1 MNASSRRR
9 SVLVLMLAMACLPG
23 DPLRAAEPTVL
34 EATLDLKEAFQEGV
48 SLMWSP
54 CGQAAW
60 DSLLQYHGVKEI
72 DMNPNSVTAEVLNA
86 FRLDK
91 ASVLPTGTVIFAG
104 DDSEAFR
111 QRIRDDLRK
120 RIGEAAAAMIGPMR
134 PAGLVQREPP
144 VWRIKSALV
153 VSAISCKPRFP
164 CDFVPDP
171 DPRIFTDRAGHQFRT
186 LGFGSSGKHSA
197 TYDDAVRVLED
208 DLAGTNALRFAFFTG
223 EGGTPECLVLSTG
236 GKHKNLE
243 SALVHVRDLLRQERV
258 PEKVVEKQGKR
269 WRYTDTLWYG
279 DTLWV
284 PHLSAAMCSEY
295 PDLIGKKY
303 LEHKVNNLDYWWQI
317 AEATQLLNVRL
328 DHKGALVQAV
338 FQVSPDFLSAA
349 GGASGGLPPPEK
361 LPLYPKSFAFDKP
374 FVASLWREGADW
386 PYLACWVDGPDVL
399 VLAK

>member
-1 MNASSRRR
+1 MNASPRCRRDLLR
-9 SVLVLMLAMACLPG
+9 MSGVVFLLGSSLP
-23 DPLRAAEPTVL
+23 AAQPSVL
-34 EATLDLKEAFQEGV
+34 EATLDIKEGFQEGV

-60 DSLLQYHGVKEI
+60 DSLLQYHGVQQIE
-72 DMNPNSVTAEVLNA
+72 MNPKSVTADVLNA
-86 FRLDK
+86 FRLDR
-91 ASVLPTGTVIFAG
+91 ASVLPGGAVIFAG

-111 QRIRDDLRK
+111 QRVREDLRR
-120 RIGEAAAAMIGPMR
+120 RIGETAAAMIGPMR
-134 PAGLVQREPP
+134 PVGLVQREPL

-171 DPRIFTDRAGHQFRT
+171 APRIFSNSVGRQFRT
-186 LGFGSSGKHSA
+186 LGFGVSGKLSA
-197 TYDDAVRVLED
+197 GYGDAVRVLED
-208 DLAGTNALRFAFFTG
+208 DLSGSNALRLAFSTDG
-223 EGGTPECLVLSTG
+223 KGVPECLVLSTG
-236 GKHKNLE
+236 MGHKNLE
-243 SALVHVRDLLRQERV
+243 SALVHVRGLLRKERV
-258 PEKVVEKQGKR
+258 PERVVEKHGKK

-295 PDLIGKKY
+295 PDLVGKRY
-303 LEHKVNNLDYWWQI
+303 LENKVDETWWEI
-317 AEATQLLNVRL
+317 AEAAQLLNVRL

-338 FQVSPDFLSAA
+338 FTVPPDFLSTA
-349 GGASGGLPPPEK
+349 GGEPGGQPAQAP

-374 FVASLWREGADW
+374 FVASLWRESADW
-386 PYLACWVDGPDVL
+386 PYLACWVDGPDML